1 MQGKKEISFL
11 FVDKLS
17 TIVTIVDTKT
27 GHFLVRLGGKRLLQV
42 EFDLMTAGLHG
53 DLDHL
58 PLAVRGTLS
67 MLALQDRVR
76 APLLHPSTPHPSDHA
91 PPRREEILPSTQST
105 LNTNT

>member
-58 PLAVRGTLS
+58 PLRGTLS
-67 MLALQDRVR
+67 VLALEDRVR

-91 PPRREEILPSTQST
+91 PPRRDEILPGPSAPQ
-105 LNTNT
+105 NTNT